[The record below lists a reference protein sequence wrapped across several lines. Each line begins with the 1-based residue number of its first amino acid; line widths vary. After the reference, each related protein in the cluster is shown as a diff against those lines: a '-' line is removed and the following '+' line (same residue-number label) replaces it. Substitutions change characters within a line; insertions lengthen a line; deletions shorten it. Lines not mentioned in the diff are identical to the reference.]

1 MSTAAP
7 YPHVEIG
14 VKDESIY
21 IPIDSEDMPLSQ
33 PLYFMRAQKGPIGVP
48 VWCPSYSYACRVFG
62 TDTFNKR
69 SKYFSEQSKFLLQT
83 FPMNGAWLMRVAS
96 NQAMSA
102 DIQIEVGISKG
113 TVDVPQWDR
122 DANGAF
128 VLELDGS
135 KIPLNSDGVPCA
147 KIESAESKAVYMRA
161 LETTA
166 IADRQY
172 FTRTSNY
179 QYGVVEFGARR
190 IKGTDYFA
198 GEGAPS
204 LVAVQTTGDDAETVT
219 PGVLY
224 FELELE
230 DETYTAVPA
239 FGLDAFENGKSY
251 LKCTGFAGG
260 YKAVTTEDRGDG
272 TQEPP
277 VLPQIPTGSI
287 QGDRFVRISKAALK
301 LVENDGAYA
310 VDVND
315 ATTVAAYK
323 SYFFTRAL
331 DAENPYTYTRY
342 EGISAGSY
350 IGDMTLYY
358 FYGYLDDGALEPQ
371 ATIQGRKLVWRA
383 RVADR
388 SPDTG
393 RAVGKYKTYDSD
405 NYTWYPVLDIVAENP
420 GKWGESFGIRLYF
433 DNDKNTIA
441 LQQQNGAVNYTI
453 APIELLEGETLP
465 EPVVGTAQDTYVV
478 GTMKAG
484 VVDPETDVDLSLV
497 KRIPNLYKGKQRLP
511 ITITPIPEAWN
522 AVGKILMTTEI
533 AAREAIINLYNSAT
547 RAAAGFPTFRTI
559 VDTEGNEVVETFVDA
574 LYGKVAVP
582 QDVGDEDGHLAN
594 PVSCVDAEEIPY
606 FASACVDADDTSVS
620 GDTRIDVIDPM
631 SDGGSMV
638 FIPAQSVPIYLGG
651 GNDGEID
658 DYSIEKYIRAQIKA
672 GQGGTQEYL
681 LDYPRCPFN
690 MIYDTGVSLKTKKA
704 YIDMMSFRD
713 NVVVNVGTQT
723 TWRTATGESP
733 SINGEF
739 PNNRSD
745 DESIGASLRSYA
757 WLMREDI
764 NNGTEACRCK
774 IFLHAGKLDGY
785 DGWVPAT
792 LWIAMKDAQYLNLDH
807 IDQEPAG
814 LPNSAVTCFTEVSW
828 RAGTA
833 DTQSRCWNAG
843 LNYWQSYDKDTADGA
858 ARLHYAALR
867 TVYRYETSV
876 LVDSGVV
883 NALVFSKDIVRKSWA
898 KFAGVKMWSAELN
911 ARITKD
917 LSQRL
922 SYMLNGKYLADVNV
936 YQTDEDVK
944 LGYTRHVDIILT
956 SPATNRVWQTTIICR
971 REGYDPNAAE

>member
-1 MSTAAP
+1 MSTVAP

-14 VKDESIY
+14 VRDESIY
-21 IPIDSEDMPLSQ
+21 IPIDIEDMPLSQ

-48 VWCPSYSYACRVFG
+48 VWCPTYSVACRVFG

-83 FPMNGAWLMRVAS
+83 FPMNGAWLMRVAA
-96 NQAMSA
+96 NDVASA
-102 DIQIEVGISKG
+102 DIQIEVGISKA

-122 DANGAF
+122 DANGCF
-128 VLELDGS
+128 QLELNGS
-135 KIPLNSDGVPCA
+135 KIPLNDKGIPCA
-147 KIESAESKAVYMRA
+147 RIESPDRKMIYMRA
-161 LETTA
+161 LES
-166 IADRQY
+166 IARAREGGY
-172 FTRTSNY
+172 FTRESNY
-179 QYGVVEFGARR
+179 NYGKVEPSDRR
-190 IKGTDYFA
+190 LKGTDYFA
-198 GEGAPS
+198 GNGVPTLS
-204 LVAVQTTGDDAETVT
+204 AVTESTPDPDVT
-219 PGVLY
+219 Y
-224 FELELE
+224 FELDVDGDNYTATPVFGLTEFDGSKEYLKL
-230 DETYTAVPA
+230 TAWSGGYTAV
-239 FGLDAFENGKSY
+239 
-251 LKCTGFAGG
+251 
-260 YKAVTTEDRGDG
+260 TTVDDGSG
-272 TQEPP
+272 TQEGP
-277 VLPQIPTGSI
+277 VLPQIPTGNT
-287 QGDRFVRISKAALK
+287 QGDRFVKISKAPLK
-301 LVENDGAYA
+301 LIENDGSYT
-310 VDVND
+310 VDSGD
-315 ATTVAAYK
+315 ADTQKAYK
-323 SYFFTRAL
+323 SYFYTRAL
-331 DAENPYTYTRY
+331 DADEPYTYTPQSIPV
-342 EGISAGSY
+342 GTY
-350 IGDMTLYY
+350 IAEETLYY
-358 FYGYLDDGALEPQ
+358 QYGYLDDGDLEPQ

-383 RVADR
+383 KVADR
-388 SPDTG
+388 SADTG
-393 RAVGKYKTYDSD
+393 RAVGKFKTYDSD
-405 NYTWYPVLDIVAENP
+405 NFTWYPVVDIVAENP
-420 GKWGESFGIRLYF
+420 GVWGESFGIRLYF
-433 DNDKNTIA
+433 DKDRNTIA

-453 APIELLEGETLP
+453 APIELLEGDTLP
-465 EPVVGTAQDTYVV
+465 TPVVGTSQDTYVV
-478 GTMKAG
+478 GTMRAG
-484 VVDPETDVDLSLV
+484 VVDPETDVDLSLI
-497 KRIPNLYKGKQRLP
+497 KRVPNLYKGQQRLP
-511 ITITPIPEAWN
+511 IKITPIPEAWN
-522 AVGKILMTTEI
+522 QIGKILMEAEM
-533 AAREAIINLYNSAT
+533 AARESIMSLYNNPE
-547 RAAAGFPTFRTI
+547 RIAAGYPAFRTV

-574 LYGKVAVP
+574 LYGKVAST
-582 QDVGDEDGHLAN
+582 DDIGDEDGHMAN
-594 PVSCVDAEEIPY
+594 ALSCMDAEEIPY
-606 FASACVDADDTSVS
+606 FATACVDLDDSDVRADA
-620 GDTRIDVIDPM
+620 RILS
-631 SDGGSMV
+631 SDFV

-651 GNDGEID
+651 GDDGDISD
-658 DYSIEKYIRAQIKA
+658 FAIEKYIRGQIKA

-690 MIYDTGVSLKTKKA
+690 MVYDTGVSLKTKKA

-713 NVVVNVGTQT
+713 NVVVNVATQT
-723 TWRTATGESP
+723 TWLTATGEIP
-733 SINGEF
+733 AINGEF

-757 WLMREDI
+757 WLMREDV

-774 IFLHAGKLDGY
+774 IFLHAGRIDGF

-814 LPNSAVTCFTEVSW
+814 LPNSAVECFTEVSW

-917 LSQRL
+917 LTQRL
-922 SYMLNGKYLADVNV
+922 SYMLNGRYTAEVNV
-936 YQTDEDVK
+936 YQNDEDVK

>member
-1 MSTAAP
+1 MSTVAP

-14 VKDESIY
+14 VRDESIY

-33 PLYFMRAQKGPIGVP
+33 PLYFLRAQKGPVGVP
-48 VWCPSYSYACRVFG
+48 VWCPSYTAACQVFG

-69 SKYFSEQSKFLLQT
+69 SKYFSEQAKFLLQT

-96 NQAMSA
+96 NEAKSA
-102 DIQIEVGISKG
+102 DIQIEVGISKA

-135 KIPLNSDGVPCA
+135 KIPLNSEGTPCQ
-147 KIESAESKAVYMRA
+147 KIESADRKAVYMRA
-161 LETTA
+161 LESIA
-166 IADRQY
+166 IAGRTY
-172 FTRTSNY
+172 YTRTNNFD
-179 QYGVVEFGARR
+179 YGVVEPSDRR
-190 IKGTDYFA
+190 LKGTDYFA
-198 GEGAPS
+198 GNGVPALAAVTEEAPVSGTMYFTLDVEGSGSEA
-204 LVAVQTTGDDAETVT
+204 A
-219 PGVLY
+219 
-224 FELELE
+224 
-230 DETYTAVPA
+230 YTATPV
-239 FGLDAFENGKSY
+239 FGLTEFAAGTDY
-251 LKCTGFAGG
+251 LKLTGFSGG
-260 YKAVTTEDRGDG
+260 YQAVTTVDDGSG
-272 TQEPP
+272 TQVPP
-277 VLPQIPTGSI
+277 VLPQIPVGNT
-287 QGDRFVRISKAALK
+287 QGDRFVRISRAPLK
-301 LVENDGAYA
+301 LIAGQDDTFTVDSNDS
-310 VDVND
+310 
-315 ATTVAAYK
+315 ATAAAYK
-323 SYFFTRAL
+323 SYFYTRAL
-331 DAENPYTYTRY
+331 QADEPYTYT
-342 EGISAGSY
+342 EQTIPAGTY
-350 IGDMTLYY
+350 IAEETLYY

-371 ATIQGRKLVWRA
+371 ATIAGRKLVWRA

-393 RAVGKYKTYDSD
+393 RSVGKFGTYDTA
-405 NYTWYPVLDIVAENP
+405 NFTWYPVVDIVAENP

-433 DNDKNTIA
+433 DKDRNTIA
-441 LQQQNGAVNYTI
+441 LQQQNGAVNYTV
-453 APIELLEGETLP
+453 APIELIEGDTLP
-465 EPVVGTAQDTYVV
+465 TPVVGTSQDTYVV
-478 GTMKAG
+478 GAMKDG
-484 VVDPETDVDLSLV
+484 VVDPETDVDLSLR

-511 ITITPIPEAWN
+511 ITITPIPQAWN
-522 AVGKILMTTEI
+522 ELGKILMQTEI
-533 AAREAIINLYNSAT
+533 AARDAILALYNNPT
-547 RAAAGFPTFRTI
+547 RVAAGYPTFRTI
-559 VDTEGNEVVETFVDA
+559 VDTEGNEVIETFVDA
-574 LYGKVAVP
+574 LFGKVATNADIGQV
-582 QDVGDEDGHLAN
+582 DDEEFQTGHLAN
-594 PVSCVDAEEIPY
+594 PVSCLDAEEIPY
-606 FASACVDADDTSVS
+606 FATACFDGDDALVS
-620 GDTRIDVIDPM
+620 GDSSIDVAK
-631 SDGGSMV
+631 V
-638 FIPAQSVPIYLGG
+638 FIPAQAVPIYLGG
-651 GNDGEID
+651 GNDGPIT
-658 DYSIEKYIRAQIKA
+658 DYDIEKYIRAQIKA

-690 MIYDTGVSLKTKKA
+690 MIYDSGVSLKTKKA

-713 NVVVNVGTQT
+713 NVVVNVGTQI
-723 TWRTATGESP
+723 TWLTATNETP
-733 SINGEF
+733 SVNGEF

-757 WLMREDI
+757 WLMREDV

-774 IFLHAGKLDGY
+774 IFLHAGKIDGY

-917 LSQRL
+917 LGQRL
-922 SYMLNGKYLADVNV
+922 SYMLNGKYTAEVNV

-971 REGYDPNAAE
+971 REGYNPAEA